1 MGKLLEI
8 NTKSHLRGNKTL
20 RSFLP
25 YKQAGSI
32 GIIFT
37 VEDKQKHHMIKDFIK
52 KLEQDGK
59 KSKVLCYLPE
69 DKQNYEF
76 LFDFYSEK
84 DFSFWGRLTSDSA
97 IKFSDTAFDYL
108 FYIDTEPNPLILNLL
123 ARSKAKCRIGRH
135 WDDGES
141 FFEFMLE
148 STANDT
154 KALIDGIYRYTSIL
168 H

>member
-1 MGKLLEI
+1 MSKLLKI
-8 NTKSHLRGNKTL
+8 NTKSHLKRNKTL
-20 RSFLP
+20 RSYLP
-25 YKQAGSI
+25 YKQAGHI

-37 VEDKQKHHMIKDFIK
+37 VEDKQKHTMIKDFIK
-52 KLEQDGK
+52 RLEQDGK
-59 KSKVLCYLPE
+59 KANVLCYLPD

-76 LFDFYSEK
+76 LFDFYSDK
-84 DFSFWGRLTSDSA
+84 DFSFWGKLTSESA
-97 IKFSDTAFDYL
+97 LRFTNTAFDYL

-135 WDDGES
+135 WNDGES

-148 STANDT
+148 STNDT
-154 KALIDGIYRYTSIL
+154 KGLIDGIYRYTSIL